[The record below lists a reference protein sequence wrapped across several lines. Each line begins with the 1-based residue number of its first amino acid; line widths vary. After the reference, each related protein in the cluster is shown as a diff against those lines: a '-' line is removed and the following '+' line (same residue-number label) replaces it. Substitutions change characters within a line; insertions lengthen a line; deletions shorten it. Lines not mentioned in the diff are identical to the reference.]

1 MANKPKA
8 KPEPKLIGRT
18 VLIKHRQFGNG
29 QTVVPAIVLSH
40 STEMDG
46 GVLVDVMAFSFG
58 SVPQSLAM
66 IPLHDAEAA
75 APAAWLA

>member
-18 VLIKHRQFGNG
+18 VLLRHRQFGNG
-29 QTVVPAIVLSH
+29 QKVVPAIVLSH
-40 STEMDG
+40 ETDLDG
-46 GVLVDVMAFSFG
+46 RVLVDVMAFSFG
-58 SVPQSLAM
+58 SVSQSLAQ
-66 IPLHDAEAA
+66 IPLHDGEAE